1 MLNKTINM
9 SIVYVLHHTNT
20 GTPDPGEI
28 HSIYTTEADALKA
41 MEKALDE
48 EYDGVTLDQNE
59 DLQYDYMY
67 ITKQTFYTK

>member
-1 MLNKTINM
+1 MET
-9 SIVYVLHHTNT
+9 VYVLHHTNN

-48 EYDGVTLDQNE
+48 EYDGVTLDRNE

-67 ITKQTFYTK
+67 ITKQTLYSNSSK